1 MHAETR
7 IAQIGG
13 MNEENGTDN
22 KKAETIEEILFFV
35 IYLSSKILK
44 NQIITSS
51 WYNNKHWEI
60 GNIFKNERSND

>member
-51 WYNNKHWEI
+51 
-60 GNIFKNERSND
+60 